1 MKKIRIVIVSA
12 VLIIVFVTSVYAYVP
27 TPFLYSLEEGQTGM
41 LVCESGT
48 PYPYINNDN
57 SVTLHCLFEDTLP
70 VFTK

>member
-1 MKKIRIVIVSA
+1 MIKKTFTI
-12 VLIIVFVTSVYAYVP
+12 LILLILLSGFIYYVP
-27 TPFLYSLEEGQTGM
+27 TPFIYTLEEGQTGM

-48 PYPYINNDN
+48 PMPQINSDN